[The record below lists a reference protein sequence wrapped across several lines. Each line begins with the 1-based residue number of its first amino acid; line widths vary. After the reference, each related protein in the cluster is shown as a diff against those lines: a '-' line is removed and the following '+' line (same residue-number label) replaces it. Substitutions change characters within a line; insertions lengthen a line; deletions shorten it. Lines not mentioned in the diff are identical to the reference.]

1 MRLHTITDV
10 FFDLDHTLW
19 DFDKNSEMAFD
30 AIFKKNH
37 PDVDTTSFIKKYIPI
52 NQACWKLYQKDQISH
67 DQLRYDRLKLSFDA
81 LDYSI
86 SDDKIH
92 QIAHDYIELLPENNF
107 LFEGSIAIL
116 EYLHQKY
123 TLHIITNGF
132 AEVQGKKMRNSNLEN
147 YFKTVTNSE
156 MAGVKKPNPI
166 IFEHALSLASAK
178 KEHSVMIGDCLDA
191 DVNGAL
197 DAGIEAIFFNPNQ
210 VEVSPEIK
218 QVKHLLDLK
227 NFL

>member
-1 MRLHTITDV
+1 MNTITDV

-30 AIFKKNH
+30 CIFKKNH
-37 PDVDTTSFIKKYIPI
+37 PDVNTELFIEKYIPI
-52 NQACWKLYQKDQISH
+52 NHACWKLYQKDQISH
-67 DQLRYDRLKLSFDA
+67 EKLRYDRLKLSFDA
-81 LDYSI
+81 LDYAI
-86 SDDKIH
+86 SDAAIH
-92 QIAHDYIELLPENNF
+92 QMAEDYIELLPENNF
-107 LFEGSIAIL
+107 LFEGAIEIL

-132 AEVQGKKMRNSNLEN
+132 AAVQDKKVRNSNLEI
-147 YFKTVTNSE
+147 YFKTITNSE

-166 IFEHALSLASAK
+166 IFEHALDIANAK
-178 KEHSVMIGDCLDA
+178 KEQSIMIGDCLDA

-197 DAGIEAIFFNPNQ
+197 NAGLKAIFFNPNQ
-210 VEVSPEIK
+210 VEVPSEIK
-218 QVKHLLDLK
+218 QVKHLLELQ

>member
-1 MRLHTITDV
+1 MRLPTITDV

-30 AIFKKNH
+30 IILKKKYPELN
-37 PDVDTTSFIKKYIPI
+37 TTAFIEKYIPI

-81 LDYSI
+81 LNYSI
-86 SDDKIH
+86 SDSEIDQMAI
-92 QIAHDYIELLPENNF
+92 DYIELLPENNY
-107 LFEGSIAIL
+107 LFEGTIDIL
-116 EYLHQKY
+116 EYLHKKY

-132 AEVQGKKMRNSNLEN
+132 AAVQGKKIRNSNLEV
-147 YFKTVTNSE
+147 YFKTITNSE

-166 IFEHALSLASAK
+166 IFEHALELANTK
-178 KEHSVMIGDCLDA
+178 KEHSIMIGDCLDA
-191 DVNGAL
+191 DIKGAL
-197 DAGIEAIFFNPNQ
+197 EVGLSAIFFNPNEIP
-210 VEVSPEIK
+210 VDPEIK
-218 QVKHLLDLK
+218 QVKHLLELK

>member
-1 MRLHTITDV
+1 MLLKNITDV

-30 AIFKKNH
+30 VIFKKNH
-37 PDVDTTSFIKKYIPI
+37 PDVDTALFIEKYIPI

-67 DQLRYDRLKLSFDA
+67 EQLRYDRLKLSFDA
-81 LDYSI
+81 LNYAIADAA
-86 SDDKIH
+86 IH
-92 QIAHDYIELLPENNF
+92 QMAEDYIELLPENNF
-107 LFEGSIAIL
+107 LFEGTIDIL

-123 TLHIITNGF
+123 SLHIITNGF
-132 AEVQGKKMRNSNLEN
+132 AAVQDRKIKNSNLEI
-147 YFKTVTNSE
+147 YFKSITNSE

-166 IFEHALSLASAK
+166 IFEHALEVSNAQ

-191 DVNGAL
+191 DVKGAL
-197 DAGIEAIFFNPNQ
+197 NAGFQAIFFNPNQ
-210 VEVSPEIK
+210 VPVDPEIK
-218 QVKHLLDLK
+218 QVKHLLELQ

>member
-1 MRLHTITDV
+1 MQLQQITDV

-30 AIFKKNH
+30 VILKKDF
-37 PDVDTTSFIKKYIPI
+37 PEVATSSFIEKYIPI
-52 NQACWKLYQKDQISH
+52 NQACWKLYQKDQITH

-86 SDDKIH
+86 SDEAIH
-92 QIAHDYIELLPENNF
+92 QMAIDYIELLPENNF
-107 LFEGSIAIL
+107 LFEGTIDIL
-116 EYLHQKY
+116 EYLHKKY

-132 AEVQGKKMRNSNLEN
+132 AAVQDKKVRNSNLEI
-147 YFKTVTNSE
+147 YFKTITNSE
-156 MAGVKKPNPI
+156 KAGVKKPHPI
-166 IFEHALSLASAK
+166 IFEHALEIANTQ

-191 DVNGAL
+191 DVHGAL
-197 DAGIEAIFFNPNQ
+197 NAGMQAIFFNPNAI
-210 VEVSPEIK
+210 EVNFNIK
-218 QVKHLLDLK
+218 QVHHLLELK